1 MIKTSLQKDTAQAS
15 LLLLE
20 NRNNLQTATF
30 AAGCFW
36 GVEEEFR
43 KVKGVKSTIV
53 GYTGGWFEYPSYKH
67 VCTDRTGHAEAIQI
81 MYDPKE
87 VSYEDLLE
95 VFWSIHN
102 PTTKNRQGFDYGT
115 QYRSAI
121 FYHTPQQEEIARK
134 SKEELEMSGRFKN
147 KRIVTEIVPASTFYK
162 AEEYI
167 IKSITKRKEEEGG
180 ATICENICSNNKPA
194 FLYLFYSILPCAFD
208 SN

>member
-1 MIKTSLQKDTAQAS
+1 MISTNLQKNTAKAGS
-15 LLLLE
+15 LPLSSE
-20 NRNNLQTATF
+20 NSNNLQTATF

-53 GYTGGWFEYPSYKH
+53 GYTGGWFEYPSYEH

-87 VSYEDLLE
+87 VSYEELLN

-134 SKEELEMSGRFKN
+134 SKELLEKSGRFKN
-147 KRIVTEIVPASTFYK
+147 KRIVTEIEPAIIFYK
-162 AEEYI
+162 AEGYHQ
-167 IKSITKRKEEEGG
+167 KYYQKRGG
-180 ATICENICSNNKPA
+180 GSC
-194 FLYLFYSILPCAFD
+194 YL
-208 SN
+208 